1 MYAMMRGLDAIDNK
15 IDDLVQ
21 HKKQFVFGGDQHVLE
36 STFKALG
43 IDSDKT
49 IQKID
54 KRKKL
59 QKQLA
64 DPESEIS
71 KTIINLS
78 KDLEEKDKLRAK

>member
-21 HKKQFVFGGDQHVLE
+21 HKKQFVFGGDQYVLE

-43 IDSDKT
+43 IDSEKT

-59 QKQLA
+59 QK
-64 DPESEIS
+64 
-71 KTIINLS
+71 
-78 KDLEEKDKLRAK
+78 